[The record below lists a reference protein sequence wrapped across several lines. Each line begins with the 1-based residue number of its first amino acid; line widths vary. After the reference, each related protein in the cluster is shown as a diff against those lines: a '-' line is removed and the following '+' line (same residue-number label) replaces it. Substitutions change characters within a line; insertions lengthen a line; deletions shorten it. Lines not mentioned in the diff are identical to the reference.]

1 MLANFFERPFILSFF
16 FFRPFKACPIKRV
29 LCLLIL
35 LLGCTEGYA
44 ADVGEKVKNLDIGTY
59 VEGAYFVGAQKKRFR
74 GYINRTQGYAV
85 TIVTDQLPYRRRITY
100 QSIDHLR
107 VKKTKRIAVQF
118 NPQARGFLA
127 RTGVIPGHRAV
138 IGIAEAADSRFAG
151 IIASVSDSL
160 LVLADTHKRDEHKT
174 LTVSELDQLSI
185 NLSKTS
191 HIRKGFK
198 AGLVTGFCIGVIF
211 SSSDLNNSTETGW
224 SALANIVLSPE
235 TVVISVVGAG
245 IGSIIG
251 KLASYETWQSI
262 PLDRLKFNRSHTPLS
277 LSASY
282 SF

>member
-1 MLANFFERPFILSFF
+1 MSFF
-16 FFRPFKACPIKRV
+16 FFRAFKTC
-29 LCLLIL
+29 LIL
-35 LLGCTEGYA
+35 LIFLLGQLCTQSYA
-44 ADVGEKVKNLDIGTY
+44 SDVSERVKKLDIGTY
-59 VEGAYFVGAQKKRFR
+59 VEGAYFSGAQKKRFR
-74 GYINRTQGYAV
+74 GYVNRTQGYAV
-85 TIVTDQLPYRRRITY
+85 TIITNQLPYRRRIPY
-100 QSIDHLR
+100 RSIDHLR

-118 NPQARGFLA
+118 NPQARRFLT

-138 IGIAEAADSRFAG
+138 VGIAEAADSQFGG

-160 LVLADTHKRDEHKT
+160 IVLADTHNRDEYKI
-174 LTVSELDQLSI
+174 LTASELDQLSI

-191 HIRKGFK
+191 HIGKGFK

-211 SSSDLNNSTETGW
+211 SSSDLNRSNEAGW
-224 SALANIVLSPE
+224 SALANIVLSPK
-235 TVVISVVGAG
+235 TVVISGVGAG

>member
-1 MLANFFERPFILSFF
+1 LPFF
-16 FFRPFKACPIKRV
+16 FFRAFKTCSI
-29 LCLLIL
+29 LLIF
-35 LLGCTEGYA
+35 LLGQLCTQGYA
-44 ADVGEKVKNLDIGTY
+44 SDVSERVKKLDIGTY
-59 VEGAYFVGAQKKRFR
+59 VEGAYFVGAQKRRFQ

-85 TIVTDQLPYRRRITY
+85 TIITNQLPYRRRITY

-107 VKKTKRIAVQF
+107 VKKTKRIAVRF
-118 NPQARGFLA
+118 NPQARRFLT

-138 IGIAEAADSRFAG
+138 IGILETADSRFSG

-160 LVLADTHKRDEHKT
+160 IVLADTHGRDEYKN

-185 NLSKTS
+185 NLSRTS

-211 SSSDLNNSTETGW
+211 SSSDLNRSTETGW
-224 SALANIVLSPE
+224 SALANIVLSAE
-235 TVVISVVGAG
+235 TVVISAVGAG

-251 KLASYETWQSI
+251 KLASSETWHSI
-262 PLDRLKFNRSHTPLS
+262 PLDRLKFNRSPTPLS

>member
-1 MLANFFERPFILSFF
+1 MISSIHGSLIFF
-16 FFRPFKACPIKRV
+16 FFFKACPIQRV

-44 ADVGEKVKNLDIGTY
+44 ADVRERVKELDIGTY

-85 TIVTDQLPYRRRITY
+85 TIIANQLPYRRRITY
-100 QSIDHLR
+100 QSIDYLR
-107 VKKTKRIAVQF
+107 VKKTKKIAVEF
-118 NPQARGFLA
+118 NPQARRFLTQA
-127 RTGVIPGHRAV
+127 GAIPGHRAV
-138 IGIAEAADSRFAG
+138 IGILETVDSRFVG
-151 IIASVSDSL
+151 IIVSMSDSL
-160 LVLADTHKRDEHKT
+160 LVLADTHKRDEYKI
-174 LTVSELDQLSI
+174 LTASELDQLSI

-191 HIRKGFK
+191 HIGKGFK

-211 SSSDLNNSTETGW
+211 SSSDLNRSTETGW
-224 SALANIVLSPE
+224 SSLANIVLSPK

-262 PLDRLKFNRSHTPLS
+262 PLDCLKFNRSHTPLS

>member
-1 MLANFFERPFILSFF
+1 MSFF

-59 VEGAYFVGAQKKRFR
+59 VEGAYFVGEQKRRFR

-245 IGSIIG
+245 VGSIIG

>member
-16 FFRPFKACPIKRV
+16 FFRPFKACPIQRV

-44 ADVGEKVKNLDIGTY
+44 ADVGEKVKKLDIGTY
-59 VEGAYFVGAQKKRFR
+59 VEGAYFVGAQKRRFR

-118 NPQARGFLA
+118 NPKARGFLA

-160 LVLADTHKRDEHKT
+160 LVLVATHRHDDYKT
-174 LTVSELDQLSI
+174 LTVSELDRLSI

-211 SSSDLNNSTETGW
+211 SSSDLNSSTETGW

-245 IGSIIG
+245 VGSIIG

>member
-1 MLANFFERPFILSFF
+1 MSFF
-16 FFRPFKACPIKRV
+16 FFRTFKTCSI
-29 LCLLIL
+29 LLIS
-35 LLGCTEGYA
+35 LLGQLCTQSYA
-44 ADVGEKVKNLDIGTY
+44 SDVSERVKKLEIGTY
-59 VEGAYFVGAQKKRFR
+59 VEGAYFAGAQKRRFR

-85 TIVTDQLPYRRRITY
+85 TLVTDQLPYRRRIIY

-118 NPQARGFLA
+118 NPQARRFLT

-138 IGIAEAADSRFAG
+138 VGIAEVADSRFSG

-160 LVLADTHKRDEHKT
+160 IVLADTHGRDEYKN

-211 SSSDLNNSTETGW
+211 SSSDLNRSTETGW
-224 SALANIVLSPE
+224 SALANIVLSAE
-235 TVVISVVGAG
+235 TVVISAVGAG

-251 KLASYETWQSI
+251 KLASSETWHSI
-262 PLDRLKFNRSHTPLS
+262 PLDRLTFNRSPTPLS

>member
-16 FFRPFKACPIKRV
+16 FFRPFKACPLKR
-29 LCLLIL
+29 IL
-35 LLGCTEGYA
+35 LFFFLGQLCTQSYA
-44 ADVGEKVKNLDIGTY
+44 DDVRERVKDLDIGTY

-85 TIVTDQLPYRRRITY
+85 TIITNQLPYRRRITY
-100 QSIDHLR
+100 QSIDYLR

-138 IGIAEAADSRFAG
+138 IGIAKAADSRFAG

-160 LVLADTHKRDEHKT
+160 LVLVATHRHDDYKT

-224 SALANIVLSPE
+224 SALANIILSTE

-245 IGSIIG
+245 VGSIIG

>member
-1 MLANFFERPFILSFF
+1 MSFF
-16 FFRPFKACPIKRV
+16 FLPAFKIC
-29 LCLLIL
+29 LIL
-35 LLGCTEGYA
+35 LIFLLGQLCTQSYA
-44 ADVGEKVKNLDIGTY
+44 SDAKEKIQKLDIGTY
-59 VEGAYFVGAQKKRFR
+59 VEGAYFVGAQKSRFR

-85 TIVTDQLPYRRRITY
+85 TIITDQLPYRRRIIY

-107 VKKTKRIAVQF
+107 VKKTKKIAVQF
-118 NPQARGFLA
+118 NPQARQFLT
-127 RTGVIPGHRAV
+127 RIGVIPGHRAV
-138 IGIAEAADSRFAG
+138 IGIAEAADSRFG
-151 IIASVSDSL
+151 GVIVSVSDSL
-160 LVLADTHKRDEHKT
+160 IVLADTHKRDEYKI

-191 HIRKGFK
+191 HIGKGFK

-211 SSSDLNNSTETGW
+211 SSSDLNRSTETGW
-224 SALANIVLSPE
+224 SALANIVLSPK

-245 IGSIIG
+245 VGSIIG

>member
-1 MLANFFERPFILSFF
+1 MSFF
-16 FFRPFKACPIKRV
+16 FFPAFKIC
-29 LCLLIL
+29 LIL
-35 LLGCTEGYA
+35 LIFLLGQLCTQSYA
-44 ADVGEKVKNLDIGTY
+44 SDAKEKIQKLDIGTY
-59 VEGAYFVGAQKKRFR
+59 VEGAYFIGAQKSRFR

-85 TIVTDQLPYRRRITY
+85 TIITDQLPYRRRITY

-107 VKKTKRIAVQF
+107 VKKTKKIAVQF
-118 NPQARGFLA
+118 NPQARQFLT

-138 IGIAEAADSRFAG
+138 IGVLETADSRFEG
-151 IIASVSDSL
+151 IIAGVSDSL
-160 LVLADTHKRDEHKT
+160 IVLADTHKRDEYKI
-174 LTVSELDQLSI
+174 LTASELDQLSI

-191 HIRKGFK
+191 HIGKGFK

-211 SSSDLNNSTETGW
+211 SSSDLNRSNETGW
-224 SALANIVLSPE
+224 SSLANIVLSPK
-235 TVVISVVGAG
+235 TVVISGVGAG